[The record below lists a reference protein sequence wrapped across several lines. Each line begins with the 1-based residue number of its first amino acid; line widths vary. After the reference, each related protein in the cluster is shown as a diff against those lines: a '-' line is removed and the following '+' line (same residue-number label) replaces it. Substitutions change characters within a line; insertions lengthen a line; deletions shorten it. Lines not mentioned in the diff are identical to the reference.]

1 LLNAGLT
8 APVSGFRSIHLHIIQ
23 WFEGEIRQAARVLF
37 DYVAACMSDEET
49 NTVIEQWQHHR
60 KAIVAKLFTTSQAT
74 SALSSAFC

>member
-8 APVSGFRSIHLHIIQ
+8 ALVSGFCSSHLHVVQ

-49 NTVIEQWQHHR
+49 NTVAEQWQHHR
-60 KAIVAKLFTTSQAT
+60 KATVIQ
-74 SALSSAFC
+74 